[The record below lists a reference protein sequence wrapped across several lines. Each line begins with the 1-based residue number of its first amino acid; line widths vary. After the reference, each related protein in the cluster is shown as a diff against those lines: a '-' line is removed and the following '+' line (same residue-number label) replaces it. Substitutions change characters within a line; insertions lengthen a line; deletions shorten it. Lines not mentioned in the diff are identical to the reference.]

1 MLLLPPPPA
10 REGGGEGGREG
21 QEDWWLM
28 NGGRERGREG
38 GRARTV
44 DVVVGTGV
52 LDELVPPQHQGRGE
66 EELEGREG
74 GNEGG

>member
-1 MLLLPPPPA
+1 M
-10 REGGGEGGREG
+10 
-21 QEDWWLM
+21 
-28 NGGRERGREG
+28 EG

-66 EELEGREG
+66 EELPRRGGREG
-74 GNEGG
+74 GREGL